1 MPYGCRPRPVVCR
14 IGASHPQNLFCPLT
28 SLAVAALEAVAL
40 VTILSL
46 YNYINHS
53 NISQAA
59 VPALVSSKR
68 SNLIPST

>member
-53 NISQAA
+53 NISL
-59 VPALVSSKR
+59 PELDNSKR